1 MTNHTRPSA
10 RPGNL
15 VSVAL
20 PFAGTLFAALLDLA
34 LPAECAGC
42 GSPGLSWCPAC
53 AAGLAAVLFP
63 QPRRVRPDPCPAVM
77 PVTTA
82 AGAYAGELRAIVT
95 AYKDEGRRDLGVVLA
110 PLLRASVDAACA
122 AAPPTVLVVPV
133 PSSRSATRQRGDVP
147 VTELARAAIRQEG
160 TVATAFVLTPALW
173 PVRAVADQARL
184 GHLERVRNLS
194 GAYAVRPGWRSRLQ
208 SAPVVLVDDV
218 MTTGATLEE
227 AARAVRAAGGQVLAA
242 ATLAATERR
251 HHRAHWSP

>member
-1 MTNHTRPSA
+1 MRAPRVGRILT
-10 RPGNL
+10 
-15 VSVAL
+15 
-20 PFAGTLFAALLDLA
+20 ALLDLA

-42 GSPGLSWCPAC
+42 TEPGRPWCPAC
-53 AAGLAAVLFP
+53 ADNLAEVLFP
-63 QPRRVRPDPCPAVM
+63 EPRLVRPDPP
-77 PVTTA
+77 PPRLPSTTA
-82 AGAYAGELRAIVT
+82 AGRYAGVLRRLVT
-95 AYKDEGRRDLGVVLA
+95 AYKDEGRRDLGPVLA

-133 PSSRSATRQRGDVP
+133 PSSRSATRRRGDVP

-160 TVATAFVLTPALW
+160 TVPTAFVLTPALR

-194 GAYAVRPGWRSRLQ
+194 GAYAVRPGWSSRLH

-218 MTTGATLEE
+218 VTTGATLAE